1 MRDCRGCRLHTTDGG
16 VQQKFGLPW
25 VAGDVVGCGI
35 KLDGAAH
42 SSVDKTR
49 IQVFFTVNGQKV
61 GRCVCVVLTQQYMKH
76 CSIFLRIVLFQSTV
90 LVFFNPNSRS

>member
-1 MRDCRGCRLHTTDGG
+1 MDIIRDCCGCRLHTTDGG

-35 KLDGAAH
+35 KLDGVAH

-61 GRCVCVVLTQQYMKH
+61 GRCVWFSH
-76 CSIFLRIVLFQSTV
+76 GRIGNIAHYFSG
-90 LVFFNPNSRS
+90 